1 MKQSAMKKIAL
12 PLILLFDLASLAW
25 ADRDL
30 REAIDQAKAR
40 AKEKTLEIYRAME
53 LAKARA
59 KAGPAKPAR
68 PAAGEFQA
76 TVVRIADGATLVVQT
91 AGYRNLKFRLYGI
104 DAPEPRQEGGA
115 AAAGALRTLRGRQVT
130 IKEMGTDRYSRTVAR
145 VGFQGQSVNLRQ
157 VALGHA
163 WYYARHCQAEPICG
177 EIEKAEARAREV
189 KRGIWAREPAAPR
202 VWRRR

>member
-1 MKQSAMKKIAL
+1 LKPSALKKITL
-12 PLILLFDLASLAW
+12 PLLLLFDLASPAW
-25 ADRDL
+25 AGRDL
-30 REAIDQAKAR
+30 RDAIDQAKAR

-53 LAKARA
+53 QAKARA
-59 KAGPAKPAR
+59 KAGPTKPAQ
-68 PAAGEFQA
+68 PAAREFQA

-104 DAPEPRQEGGA
+104 EAPAPQQEGGE
-115 AAAGALRTLRGRQVT
+115 AAAGALRTLQGRQVT
-130 IKEMGTDRYSRTVAR
+130 IKAMGTDRYSRSMAL

-189 KRGIWAREPAAPR
+189 KRGIWAREPAVPQ
-202 VWRRR
+202 VWRKQ